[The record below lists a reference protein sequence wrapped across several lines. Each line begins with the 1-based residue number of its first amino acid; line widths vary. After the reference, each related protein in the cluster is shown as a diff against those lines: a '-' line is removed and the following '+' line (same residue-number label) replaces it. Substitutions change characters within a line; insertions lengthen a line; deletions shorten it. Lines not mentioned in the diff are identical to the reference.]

1 MRSRFCSRFLSILIA
16 VMMAVVMAPAASF
29 AAEQPAGDAGAAGAA
44 GREAGGLIEKNVE
57 IYNVPGKGKR
67 IRSLT
72 DPGRANVPVIAV
84 TANAFK
90 EDIKKAIDAGMD
102 AHVSKPVSPEAM
114 MGTISRFL

>member
-1 MRSRFCSRFLSILIA
+1 MQINREVAKMMLESDGFSVDVAENGQEAVDLVSEKPVGHYAAILMDIQMP
-16 VMMAVVMAPAASF
+16 VMD
-29 AAEQPAGDAGAAGAA
+29 GY
-44 GREAGGLIEKNVE
+44 EATQ
-57 IYNVPGKGKR
+57 R